1 MENEPKP
8 DGESSSRSSLLGS
21 LDTWQKYL
29 VAIVAFLT
37 VVAQLWSILEDRWLL
52 VIVTLAIVLI
62 VAALYVGSQ
71 RYLKDHPVSARAFRI
86 AIVGAAVAMQIG
98 ALTLLFFYSY
108 FPRLEERGQTRIA
121 VALFDGP
128 VLPDPYKEC
137 RPSDMLV
144 RALSRVGD
152 RFGGLTAFELPYSVN
167 PDNRLAA
174 NWAQFHGWFDA
185 ADVIVYG
192 GYTLYASG
200 RAGTAGKPDEVIIN
214 PVVITVP
221 LIPIGYKSAPLHS
234 WTFATICAA
243 VICARPARRHS
254 FSTMP
259 VAVRQRSSGCR
270 HSAKAICRKRSTRR
284 PKRNARKSHSRKPAK
299 AIRIPAQVK
308 TRTVPAISHFIWRRW
323 TRG

>member
-1 MENEPKP
+1 MEPTP
-8 DGESSSRSSLLGS
+8 DEKSSSHESLLGS

-52 VIVTLAIVLI
+52 VIATLAIVLI
-62 VAALYVGSQ
+62 VAAVYFLSQ
-71 RYLKDHPVSARAFRI
+71 RYLKEHPVSARAFRI
-86 AIVGAAVAMQIG
+86 AIVGAAVAMQVG
-98 ALTLLFFYSY
+98 ALALLFFYSY

-121 VALFDGP
+121 VAVFDGP
-128 VLPDPYKEC
+128 PLPDPYKEC

-144 RALSRVGD
+144 RSLGRVGD

-167 PDNRLAA
+167 PDNRLAG

-192 GYTLYASG
+192 GYTLYNSG
-200 RAGTAGKPDEVIIN
+200 RAGSSGKPDEIIIN

-234 WTFATICAA
+234 WTFAASVARIDDLCGGDLPAA
-243 VICARPARRHS
+243 GTP
-254 FSTMP
+254 
-259 VAVRQRSSGCR
+259 
-270 HSAKAICRKRSTRR
+270 
-284 PKRNARKSHSRKPAK
+284 
-299 AIRIPAQVK
+299 
-308 TRTVPAISHFIWRRW
+308 
-323 TRG
+323 